1 MSYSVRR
8 SRASDVPQLL
18 EVWRCAVAATHD
30 FVPAED
36 REAFDRIVSTEYLPT
51 ADLLV
56 AADENDRAVAF
67 LGGTGREIDSLF
79 VHPEAHGLGIGTM
92 LMDEFAALGAGEL
105 RVEVNEQNDTA
116 RRFYERR
123 GFRVVERFPD
133 DRQGRPYPL
142 LRMVR

>member
-1 MSYSVRR
+1 MSFSVRKG
-8 SRASDVPQLL
+8 RASEVPQLL
-18 EVWRCAVAATHD
+18 EVWRRAVAATHD
-30 FVPAED
+30 FVTPED
-36 REAFDRIVSTEYLPT
+36 RETFDRIVATEYLPN

-56 AADENDRAVAF
+56 AADEDDCAIAF

-79 VHPEAHGLGIGTM
+79 VDPEVHGRGAGTM
-92 LMDEFAALGAGEL
+92 LVDAFAALGTGKL
-105 RVEVNEQNDTA
+105 WVEVNEQNDGA

-133 DRQGRPYPL
+133 DREGRPYPL